1 MKSEDATEPHM
12 DSLDRMFQQLV
23 STIRAAYPQYV
34 ERPFEVAELHQ
45 TILPYR
51 HHRLA
56 LELETN
62 QDYEFTLLELLS
74 GARGYLVVED
84 RMRDQLTKVMA
95 SPNPDPAAFRDFA
108 RSHVALSQDAVS
120 RLDATEAIARRSA
133 AERKPAT
140 DESGTRQ
147 TQPRCQYCQATLPVG
162 REVTFC
168 PHCGQNV
175 TVVNCAACGAELE
188 AGWKFCPTC
197 GRPTGR
203 T

>member
-1 MKSEDATEPHM
+1 M
-12 DSLDRMFQQLV
+12 DSLDRMFRLLV
-23 STIRAAYPQYV
+23 STIRTAYPQYL

-56 LELETN
+56 LGLETN
-62 QDYEFTLLELLS
+62 QDYEFALLELLS

-84 RMRDQLTKVMA
+84 RMRDQLSKIIA

-108 RSHVALSQDAVS
+108 RSHVALSPEAVS
-120 RLDATEAIARRSA
+120 RLDAA
-133 AERKPAT
+133 AATAAPAT
-140 DESGTRQ
+140 SASHATPDRTPETDEPDKKVIRS
-147 TQPRCQYCQATLPVG
+147 RCQYCQATLPVG
-162 REVTFC
+162 RPVTFC

-188 AGWKFCPTC
+188 AGWRFCTTC

-203 T
+203 S